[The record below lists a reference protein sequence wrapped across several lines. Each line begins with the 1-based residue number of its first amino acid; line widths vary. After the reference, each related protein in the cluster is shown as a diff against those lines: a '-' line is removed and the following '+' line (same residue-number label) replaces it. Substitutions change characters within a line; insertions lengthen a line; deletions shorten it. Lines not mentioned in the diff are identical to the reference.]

1 MRVNPPDLPKAV
13 AVPRVAFPAVAQ
25 LAVELI
31 LMRELAGKLAMPVFV
46 VDPDGALLFYNEP
59 AEELLG
65 TRFDETGALPMAD
78 WSVQFTPTDER
89 GQSLA
94 AEALPL
100 VQVIGTHRAAH
111 GQFWIK
117 GMDGADRFLEVTA
130 FPLLGQGDAF
140 LGAAAL
146 FWEVARR

>member
-1 MRVNPPDLPKAV
+1 M
-13 AVPRVAFPAVAQ
+13 AQ
-25 LAVELI
+25 PAVELI

-46 VDPDGALLFYNEP
+46 VDPDGGLLFYNEP

-65 TRFDETGALPMAD
+65 MRFDETGALPLGD
-78 WSVQFTPTDER
+78 WAVQFTPTDER
-89 GQSLA
+89 GQPLA
-94 AEALPL
+94 PEALPL

-117 GMDGADRFLEVTA
+117 GMDGANRFLEVTA
-130 FPLLGQGDAF
+130 FPLLGQGDVF

>member
-1 MRVNPPDLPKAV
+1 
-13 AVPRVAFPAVAQ
+13 VAQ
-25 LAVELI
+25 PAVELI

-46 VDPDGALLFYNEP
+46 VDPDGGLLFYNEP

-65 TRFDETGALPMAD
+65 MRFDETGAMPLGD
-78 WSVQFTPTDER
+78 WAVQFTPTDER
-89 GQSLA
+89 GRPLA

-100 VQVIGTHRAAH
+100 VQVIATHRAAH
-111 GQFWIK
+111 GQFWIE
-117 GMDGADRFLEVTA
+117 GMDGANRFLEVTA

>member
-1 MRVNPPDLPKAV
+1 M
-13 AVPRVAFPAVAQ
+13 AQ

-46 VDPDGALLFYNEP
+46 VDPDGGLLFYNEP

-65 TRFDETGALPMAD
+65 KRFDETGALPMAD

-89 GQSLA
+89 GQPLP

-100 VQVIGTHRAAH
+100 VQVIGSHRAAH
-111 GQFWIK
+111 GQFWIR
-117 GMDGADRFLEVTA
+117 GMDGAQRFLEVTA
-130 FPLLGQGDAF
+130 FPLLGQGEVF